1 MSLSTPINKS
11 ATLETYLAG
20 VHERLPQESLDELAL
35 ASGASDEQLDRLR
48 QAYPLCPDTLLQLL
62 SIYNGTY
69 HQQYAGGKVS
79 VYLLGSDA
87 YEYPYYLSSVEQIL
101 GDQQSRQRS
110 IADIYGHYLDEDP
123 GIVDTR
129 IDATIRQGQRLCFSH
144 CMNNGGSSVL
154 YLDFNPAASGKVGQ
168 VVRFMHDPD
177 NYQVI
182 ADSFDEY
189 LQLLIDED
197 YGFLAEENFDF
208 E

>member
-11 ATLETYLAG
+11 AILERYLAG
-20 VHERLPQESLDELAL
+20 VHERLPQDSLDALAL
-35 ASGASDEQLDRLR
+35 ASGASAQQLDRLR
-48 QAYPLCPDTLLQLL
+48 QAYPLCPDTLLRLL

-69 HQQYAGGKVS
+69 HEKYAGGTVS

-101 GDQQSRQRS
+101 EDQQSRQRS
-110 IADIYGHYLDEDP
+110 IAEIYGHYLEEDP
-123 GIVDTR
+123 GIVDAR
-129 IDATIRQGQRLCFSH
+129 IDVTIRQGQRLCFSH

-154 YLDFNPAASGKVGQ
+154 YLDFNPSASGKVGQ

-182 ADSFDEY
+182 ADSFDDY

-197 YGFLAEENFDF
+197 YGFLSEDNF

>member
-1 MSLSTPINKS
+1 MSTPINKS
-11 ATLETYLAG
+11 AMLDTYLAG
-20 VHERLPQESLDELAL
+20 VHARLPQESLDALAL
-35 ASGASDEQLDRLR
+35 ASGASDEQLGQLR

-62 SIYNGTY
+62 AIYNGTY

-79 VYLLGSDA
+79 VYLLGSDS
-87 YEYPYYLSSVEQIL
+87 YEYPYYLSSVGQML
-101 GDQQSRQRS
+101 ADQQSRQRS
-110 IADIYGHYLDEDP
+110 IAEIYGHHLDQDP
-123 GIVDTR
+123 GIVDAR

-154 YLDFNPAASGKVGQ
+154 YVDFNPSASGKVGQ

-182 ADSFDEY
+182 ADSFDAY
-189 LQLLIDED
+189 LQLLIDGD
-197 YGFLAEENFDF
+197 YGFLAEENFDV

>member
-1 MSLSTPINKS
+1 MSTPINKS
-11 ATLETYLAG
+11 ATLDTYLAG
-20 VHERLPQESLDELAL
+20 VHARLPQDSLDALAL
-35 ASGASDEQLDRLR
+35 ASGASAQQLDRLR

-62 SIYNGTY
+62 AIYNGTY

-79 VYLLGSDA
+79 VYLLGSDS

-101 GDQQSRQRS
+101 DDQQSRQRS
-110 IADIYGHYLDEDP
+110 IANIYGHYLEEDP

-154 YLDFNPAASGKVGQ
+154 YLDFNPSTSGKVGQ

-182 ADSFDEY
+182 ADSFDAY

-197 YGFLAEENFDF
+197 YGFLTEENFDID
-208 E
+208 

>member
-1 MSLSTPINKS
+1 MSTPISKS
-11 ATLETYLAG
+11 AILERYLTG
-20 VHERLPQESLDELAL
+20 VLDGLPQESLDQLAL
-35 ASGASDEQLDRLR
+35 ASGASTLQLEQLL

-69 HQQYAGGKVS
+69 HEKYAGGTVS

-87 YEYPYYLSSVEQIL
+87 YEYPYYLSSVAQIL
-101 GDQQSRQRS
+101 EDQQSRQRS
-110 IADIYGHYLDEDP
+110 IADIYGHYLEQDP

-129 IDATIRQGQRLCFSH
+129 IDVSIRQGQRLCFSH

-154 YLDFNPAASGKVGQ
+154 YLDFNPSAAGKVGQ

-182 ADSFDEY
+182 ADSFDDY

-197 YGFLAEENFDF
+197 YGFLSEDNF